1 MNGKELDRT
10 WAWSHVEAY
19 TDGSLK
25 GEDRARMEGVLNA
38 DAQLAGAVDRAAQLR
53 FSLTRMRLPKPPRGL
68 LGRLLAVPARRRP
81 LQFLAAP
88 LGTVA
93 IAFIVALIVSMG
105 PTPRD
110 ETTQAV
116 EEFALAMSYLQ
127 RSAEITRN
135 KVGDYVGSGLVSA
148 VTVSRQSLEGVG
160 IDSDENGG

>member
-10 WAWSHVEAY
+10 WAWSQVEAY

-25 GEDRARMEGVLNA
+25 GEDRERMQRVLSSDIA
-38 DAQLAGAVDRAAQLR
+38 LAGAVDRAGQLR
-53 FSLTRMRLPKPPRGL
+53 ISLTRIRLPGPPRGL

-88 LGTVA
+88 LGTLA
-93 IAFIVALIVSMG
+93 IALIVALIVSTR
-105 PTPRD
+105 PTPED
-110 ETTQAV
+110 QTTRAV

-135 KVGDYVGSGLVSA
+135 KMGDRVGSGLVSA
-148 VTVSRQSLEGVG
+148 LTVSRQSLEGVG